1 VYICIIPTNS
11 SKSLH
16 CCRCKATQ
24 SWMWKRTPSGAFL
37 CTACEAREQGADEIA
52 PTPRRTHKDSVVLL
66 ENEHTD
72 LNESKPSI
80 DVPGKGEV
88 VLEIDAAG
96 SADALVASLMPT
108 RKSSRSTRSTISN
121 SNPYAY
127 PRPVMAKPKEK
138 KSVAKFIVS
147 MSGSLNLVCCYNFD
161 LFQPSYVPPTP
172 KLSLTHEVRYKVCL
186 SKKWIFIID

>member
-1 VYICIIPTNS
+1 
-11 SKSLH
+11 
-16 CCRCKATQ
+16 
-24 SWMWKRTPSGAFL
+24 MWKRTPSGSFL
-37 CTACEAREQGADEIA
+37 CTACEAREQDIDEIA

-72 LNESKPSI
+72 LNESKPSSE
-80 DVPGKGEV
+80 VPGKGEV
-88 VLEIDAAG
+88 VSEIDAAG
-96 SADALVASLMPT
+96 SAEALAASLMPT

-147 MSGSLNLVCCYNFD
+147 MPGNLNLAVYFIFD
-161 LFQPSYVPPTP
+161 LF
-172 KLSLTHEVRYKVCL
+172 
-186 SKKWIFIID
+186 

>member
-1 VYICIIPTNS
+1 LLNC
-11 SKSLH
+11 SKTLH

-24 SWMWKRTPSGAFL
+24 SWLWKKTTSGAFL
-37 CTACEAREQGADEIA
+37 CTACEAREQDAEEIA

-72 LNESKPSI
+72 LIESKPSSEA
-80 DVPGKGEV
+80 PGKGET

-96 SADALVASLMPT
+96 SADALAAALLPT
-108 RKSSRSTRSTISN
+108 RKSSRSIRSTISN

-138 KSVAKFIVS
+138 KSVARFIVRIT
-147 MSGSLNLVCCYNFD
+147 GNL
-161 LFQPSYVPPTP
+161 
-172 KLSLTHEVRYKVCL
+172 
-186 SKKWIFIID
+186 